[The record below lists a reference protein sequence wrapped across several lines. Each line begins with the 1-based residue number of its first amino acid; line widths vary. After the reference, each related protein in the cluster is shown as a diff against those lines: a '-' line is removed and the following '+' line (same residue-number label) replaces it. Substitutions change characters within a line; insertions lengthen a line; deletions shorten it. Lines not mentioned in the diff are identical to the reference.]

1 MATQE
6 NLTVFNLVDGVV
18 DEFHDESGTDEA
30 EGSNDTYCAT
40 SDLYSNGVPGTIS
53 AGFAVASI
61 TEPDTSETGDH
72 PAIGSGEM
80 GTYTVPFGM
89 TTADIKV
96 WGAGGTDYGGA
107 GGGGSAE
114 GTLAVTSAMSDKKD
128 KPKAKPKAKAKA
140 KAKPSDQRTNP
151 KDYPVYKK
159 GSKSAKAFQEA
170 YGKAKKNGQKTFT
183 FEGRRYEVK

>member
-1 MATQE
+1 MPAPI
-6 NLTVFNLVDGVV
+6 VAGVMVVARFIASKGVTKAITKYGKKAV
-18 DEFHDESGTDEA
+18 DEARKHVKDVTTKPTPGQKKIAPVTKSQRATR
-30 EGSNDTYCAT
+30 DTARKSFSVGNVTGAT
-40 SDLYSNGVPGTIS
+40 AGVG
-53 AGFAVASI
+53 
-61 TEPDTSETGDH
+61 
-72 PAIGSGEM
+72 
-80 GTYTVPFGM
+80 
-89 TTADIKV
+89 
-96 WGAGGTDYGGA
+96 
-107 GGGGSAE
+107 

-140 KAKPSDQRTNP
+140 KAKSSDQRTNP